1 MLTHI
6 NLDLANKI
14 TTNCIED
21 NEINQEIIKNIN
33 QILDKIKQMPSLY
46 ENKLRNLL
54 EEESQFLVLIK
65 IKNFEVPFLSL
76 SRFVNSLL
84 VDFDKLAKN
93 AEKLEEKII
102 KAGDYEIKCIEF
114 SNPVLIDEDLNA
126 LLYESNELG
135 KEILLKKQKINGIC
149 KDVEESVGKSKNL
162 LNSLDTSEV
171 FNFSLSLNE
180 AQLKIL

>member
-1 MLTHI
+1 MQK
-6 NLDLANKI
+6 LDFIFTIVIDL
-14 TTNCIED
+14 
-21 NEINQEIIKNIN
+21 
-33 QILDKIKQMPSLY
+33 
-46 ENKLRNLL
+46 
-54 EEESQFLVLIK
+54 
-65 IKNFEVPFLSL
+65 
-76 SRFVNSLL
+76 
-84 VDFDKLAKN
+84 
-93 AEKLEEKII
+93 
-102 KAGDYEIKCIEF
+102 EIKCIEF